1 MGKQKPY
8 GSKME
13 KFDVVG
19 RSRGTRNLP
28 INIFIMF
35 VSRPSAIYNC
45 VVAGMRRVIL
55 ENYYG
60 FDFP

>member
-19 RSRGTRNLP
+19 RSRGARNLP
-28 INIFIMF
+28 INIFI
-35 VSRPSAIYNC
+35 
-45 VVAGMRRVIL
+45 
-55 ENYYG
+55 
-60 FDFP
+60 